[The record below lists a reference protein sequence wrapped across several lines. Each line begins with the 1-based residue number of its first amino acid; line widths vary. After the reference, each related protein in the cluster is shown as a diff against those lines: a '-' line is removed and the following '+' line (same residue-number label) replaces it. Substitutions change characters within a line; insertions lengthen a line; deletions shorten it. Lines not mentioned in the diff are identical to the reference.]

1 MSDPLRFF
9 VPPSSLQEQPVV
21 IKGDP
26 FHHLHHVLRTRPGT
40 IVTLLDGRGLCCAV
54 RIDEVL
60 KNEASA
66 TVLRRW
72 TDQDRAVPITLMQAI
87 PKGDKFDLVL
97 QKGTELGVTCFQPI
111 ETGHAIPQREGARLA
126 RREQRWRRIA
136 MEAAR
141 QCRRSVLP
149 QIRPVQKLSESLG
162 EQSDHLKLVLWEA
175 GSVPLSAVLPAT
187 PPSGVRLLVGPE
199 GGFSTEEIDTIT
211 VAGYRAVHLGPRILR
226 TETAGLA
233 IAPVL
238 QYLYGDWGQSPA
250 ESRTNQVEEDL

>member
-9 VPPSSLQEQPVV
+9 VPASSLQGHQVV
-21 IKGDP
+21 IEGDP

-40 IVTLLDGRGLCCAV
+40 VVTLLDGRGLCCAA
-54 RIDEVL
+54 RIETMT
-60 KNEASA
+60 KSEASA
-66 TVLRRW
+66 TVLHRW
-72 TDQDRAVPITLMQAI
+72 TEQDRTVPITLIQAM

-111 ETGHAIPQREGARLA
+111 ETGHAIPRRDPSRLA
-126 RREQRWRRIA
+126 RREQRWLRIA
-136 MEAAR
+136 TEAAR
-141 QCRRSVLP
+141 QCRRSILP
-149 QIRPVQKLSESLG
+149 QIRPVQKLSEALA

-175 GSVPLSAVLPAT
+175 GSVPLSSALPAG
-187 PPSGVRLLVGPE
+187 PPPGVRLLVGPE

-233 IAPVL
+233 VAPIL
-238 QYLYGDWGQSPA
+238 QYLYGDWHLAPSDNNP
-250 ESRTNQVEEDL
+250 NQHKE